1 MSCTSGTAPMSCTS
15 ATAQAAPQ
23 DQQPQAKRPRPG
35 QDQQPQDILLMDN
48 ISPNDGTDGLRLL
61 ILDLST
67 LSPAEQDMVR
77 DMLSLAAEA
86 EGTAVVLPPG
96 NEYFTG
102 ILEGWND
109 ETFAEKTTTYQPL
122 LHRTLLGVIV
132 VSPMQ

>member
-1 MSCTSGTAPMSCTS
+1 MSCTS

-67 LSPAEQDMVR
+67 LSPAEQAMVR
-77 DMLSLAAEA
+77 RMLSPAAEA
-86 EGTAVVLPPG
+86 DGTGFVVLPPE